1 MYFSL
6 CLHLKAL
13 MKTCI
18 LCIKLFVSKGDTV
31 LYLILKFAQFHFP
44 PVLMFLPRCFVISYE
59 ELECNFMIF
68 YKRMPFKEK
77 LRATLISLFENQLK
91 AKEGMIKSNER
102 IMKLMKEASF
112 LKKKLRIKEKGRG
125 KYFF

>member
-1 MYFSL
+1 
-6 CLHLKAL
+6 
-13 MKTCI
+13 
-18 LCIKLFVSKGDTV
+18 
-31 LYLILKFAQFHFP
+31 
-44 PVLMFLPRCFVISYE
+44 
-59 ELECNFMIF
+59 
-68 YKRMPFKEK
+68 MPFKEK

-125 KYFF
+125 EYFSEYSKLFPPQKTTSQQ